1 MDVEDVY
8 SAAVV
13 GLGELAL
20 SGCTTA
26 FDHHY
31 VVPDGD
37 DSVFDVIVDAA
48 KLVGIRIFLIR
59 GSMDLGE
66 QTVVFR
72 QIIWLRSEIQ
82 YLLLPLYNLQSP

>member
-1 MDVEDVY
+1 MNVEDVY
-8 SAAVV
+8 SAALV

-37 DSVFDVIVDAA
+37 DSVFDAIIDAA
-48 KLVGIRIFLIR
+48 KLVGIRIFISR
-59 GSMDLGE
+59 GSMDLSVK
-66 QTVVFR
+66 QMVVFR
-72 QIIWLRSEIQ
+72 QIIWLRNEIQ
-82 YLLLPLYNLQSP
+82 YLLQQNV

>member
-31 VVPDGD
+31 VVRMVMIRFSMYCGC
-37 DSVFDVIVDAA
+37 S
-48 KLVGIRIFLIR
+48 KLCWDTYFP
-59 GSMDLGE
+59 
-66 QTVVFR
+66 
-72 QIIWLRSEIQ
+72 
-82 YLLLPLYNLQSP
+82 Y

>member
-1 MDVEDVY
+1 MNVEDVY
-8 SAAVV
+8 SALI

-37 DSVFDVIVDAA
+37 DSVSMQLSMQKI
-48 KLVGIRIFLIR
+48 GIRRHWQRFYGPR
-59 GSMDLGE
+59 
-66 QTVVFR
+66 
-72 QIIWLRSEIQ
+72 
-82 YLLLPLYNLQSP
+82 